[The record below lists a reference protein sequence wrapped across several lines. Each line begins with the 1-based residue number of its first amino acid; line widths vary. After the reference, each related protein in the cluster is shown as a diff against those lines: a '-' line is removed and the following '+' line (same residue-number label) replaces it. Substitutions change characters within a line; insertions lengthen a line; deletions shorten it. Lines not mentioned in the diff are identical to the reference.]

1 MWHGARCGLAQA
13 EQARSLAS
21 GGVTRRARA
30 EQWVD
35 IDVRLHEA
43 ALRARS
49 YRAGAGQDGS
59 RSACR
64 TRSAH
69 RVAYTL
75 DAAYTVCTS
84 GGCGSQVRECGSER
98 TQGVPGCMV
107 GLVELGVGGRDVVR
121 RSVRNAPTHSP
132 RASRARTRLLSDHCR
147 PPAHLCVVC
156 SVCAQVRHTPREA
169 VGRGGARDHHA
180 ALDQDGHHPRA
191 LPARARGRRLAPAP
205 VQAHAERPCGC
216 AECCRCRRVRAS
228 VSAVPC

>member
-30 EQWVD
+30 EEWVH

-59 RSACR
+59 
-64 TRSAH
+64 RSAH

-107 GLVELGVGGRDVVR
+107 GLVELGVGGRDVQR
-121 RSVRNAPTHSP
+121 WSFS
-132 RASRARTRLLSDHCR
+132 
-147 PPAHLCVVC
+147 
-156 SVCAQVRHTPREA
+156 
-169 VGRGGARDHHA
+169 GR
-180 ALDQDGHHPRA
+180 
-191 LPARARGRRLAPAP
+191 
-205 VQAHAERPCGC
+205 VM
-216 AECCRCRRVRAS
+216 
-228 VSAVPC
+228 